1 MHRETVLLHGGR
13 DLGTGVHSPAARL
26 DDGGS
31 TDDLGRRLAALDGTD
46 AAVVLASGMAATTC
60 TLLALLGSGD
70 HLVASR
76 WLPGRVRR
84 FLQEELAAQ
93 GIDVT
98 FVDPTDARGWRR
110 AVRQTTRV
118 LFLESPADPSTR
130 VIDLQP
136 TSALAQEHGI
146 ALVIDST
153 FASPIN
159 FRPTEH
165 GADVVIH
172 ASTTLLSGSAD
183 AVGGV
188 VCGSESLVDEV
199 RRKMAIWG
207 PLPDPAGLAL
217 LARGLTTLAVRVRRM
232 EENAMQLAEWA
243 SAHQAITAICP
254 AFAAPASASFG
265 PSTPSAAKR
274 SRVARSPVCAAKND
288 WDIGMGKTMASVSV
302 VELERAQRLTRP
314 GSWGV
319 TSISPARTAAAQG
332 STQSSNRPSL
342 MTPPRQGRALM
353 SHIAL
358 VCCTRAVTILLNAHL
373 LPYISPECLVRPS
386 C

>member
-243 SAHQAITAICP
+243 SAHQAITAVHYPGLVTHADHETARATLDGYGGMLAIELLGGP
-254 AFAAPASASFG
+254 DAATRMIARLQLVAHATTAGSVASSACEARESSHAPWSSEPWSG
-265 PSTPSAAKR
+265 EPSSGEPRAA
-274 SRVARSPVCAAKND
+274 V
-288 WDIGMGKTMASVSV
+288 
-302 VELERAQRLTRP
+302 
-314 GSWGV
+314 GV
-319 TSISPARTAAAQG
+319 QDG
-332 STQSSNRPSL
+332 
-342 MTPPRQGRALM
+342 
-353 SHIAL
+353 
-358 VCCTRAVTILLNAHL
+358 
-373 LPYISPECLVRPS
+373 LVRLS
-386 C
+386 VGLEHVDDLIADLAQALES